1 MSDRRIHIL
10 DCTLRD
16 GGFVNNWKF
25 GHECIINIMSRLD
38 RANIDIIEVG
48 YLRNS
53 ALEDKDST
61 EFPDTK
67 SIKAL
72 LGNRKYNSMVVAII
86 DYGKCGIES
95 ISKKDDTAIDGIRL
109 TFKKNEVDLALEFAK
124 KIKKLGYKL
133 FLQPVAITDYD
144 AADVISFIEKAN
156 FIDPFAVYMVDTYG
170 FMSKYD
176 LVKYFYLFDTSLKDS
191 VALGYHSHN
200 NFQLSYSNSVELVEL
215 ASKREL
221 IIDATVFG
229 MGKGAGNLNTELITS
244 YINHNIA
251 DKYDVDQVLEIISLY
266 VDEIKRKYGWGYNLR
281 YFLSA
286 STDTHHQ
293 YAHYLIEKKTLSI
306 ESITSILSKIEGDRR
321 THYDEAYIELLYNE
335 YQNVSINDQDDIRKL
350 KKQIEGKGILL
361 LGPGG
366 TIRSEKNRI
375 DSFIQEVSPIV
386 IAVNNL
392 LVDYPLDYIFVSN
405 SIRYSQIEDE
415 SYYYNINGIKIIATS
430 NISPVAIEPEI
441 KVNYKNLLVKDGSSE
456 IADNSA
462 LMLIN
467 LLVKIGIKEIY
478 IAGLDG
484 YDDNSEYYKE
494 GIALTQDLT
503 SKTKMIQ
510 QALKKFDGA
519 IELKFIT
526 SSKYK
531 GGSNMNNER
540 EKSKGGYFS
549 VN

>member
-1 MSDRRIHIL
+1 MSNRKINIL

-25 GHECIINIMSRLD
+25 GHECIINIMGRLD

-53 ALEDKDST
+53 ALADKDST

-67 SIKAL
+67 SISTL

-86 DYGKCGIES
+86 DYGKCEIKRV
-95 ISKKDDTAIDGIRL
+95 SKRDDTIINGIRL
-109 TFKKNEVDLALEFAK
+109 TFRKNEVDAALEFAK
-124 KIKKLGYKL
+124 GIKELGYKL
-133 FLQPVAITDYD
+133 FLQPVAITDYS
-144 AADVISFIEKAN
+144 APEVISFIEKAN
-156 FIDPFAVYMVDTYG
+156 SIEPFAVCMVDTYG
-170 FMSKYD
+170 FMSKQD
-176 LVKYFYLFDTSLKDS
+176 LVKYFYLFDTSLKDG

-200 NFQLSYSNSVELVEL
+200 NFQLSYSNAIELIEL

-221 IIDATVFG
+221 IIDTTVFG

-244 YINHNIA
+244 YINHNIVK
-251 DKYDVDQVLEIISLY
+251 KYDVDQLLEIISLY
-266 VDEIKRKYGWGYNLR
+266 IDEIKRKYGWGYNLR

-306 ESITSILSKIEGDRR
+306 ESITSILSKIEKDKR
-321 THYDEAYIELLYNE
+321 TRYDEAYIESLYNE
-335 YQNVSINDQDDIRKL
+335 YQNVGINDQDDICKL
-350 KKQIEGKGILL
+350 NEQIDGKVILL

-366 TIRSEKNRI
+366 TISSEKNRI
-375 DSFIQEVSPIV
+375 DTFIRGMNPIV

-392 LVDYPLDYIFVSN
+392 LTEYPLDYIFVSN
-405 SIRYSQIEDE
+405 SIRYGQIEDE
-415 SYYYNINGIKIIATS
+415 SYYYDIKDIKIIATS
-430 NISPVAIEPEI
+430 NISPATIEPQI
-441 KVNYKNLLVKDGSSE
+441 RVNYKSLLVEDDSGE

-467 LLVKIGIKEIY
+467 LLIKMGIKEIY

-484 YDDNSEYYKE
+484 YDGNSEYYKE
-494 GIALTQDLT
+494 GIALSKDLKR
-503 SKTKMIQ
+503 KTIMIK
-510 QALKKFDGA
+510 QALKKLDGV
-519 IELKFIT
+519 IKLNFIT
-526 SSKYK
+526 PSKYK
-531 GGSNMNNER
+531 ED
-540 EKSKGGYFS
+540 
-549 VN
+549 

>member
-1 MSDRRIHIL
+1 MSDKRIQVL

-25 GHECIINIMSRLD
+25 GHECIINIMGRLD

-53 ALEDKDST
+53 ALADKDST

-67 SIKAL
+67 SIKRL

-86 DYGKCGIES
+86 DYGKCEIERV
-95 ISKKDDTAIDGIRL
+95 SKKEDTVINGIRL
-109 TFKKNEVDLALEFAK
+109 TFRKNEVDEALEFAK
-124 KIKKLGYKL
+124 KIKELGYKL
-133 FLQPVAITDYD
+133 FLQPVAITDYS
-144 AADVISFIEKAN
+144 ATDVISFIEKAN
-156 FIDPFAVYMVDTYG
+156 SINPYAVCMVDTYG
-170 FMSKYD
+170 FMSKQD
-176 LVKYFYLFDTSLKDS
+176 LVKYFYLFDTSLKDG

-200 NFQLSYSNSVELVEL
+200 NFQLSYSNSVELIEL

-221 IIDATVFG
+221 IIDTTVFG

-251 DKYDVDQVLEIISLY
+251 NKYDVDQVLEIISLY
-266 VDEIKRKYGWGYNLR
+266 VDELKRKYGWGYNLR

-306 ESITSILSKIEGDRR
+306 ESITSILSRIEEDKR
-321 THYDEAYIELLYNE
+321 THYDEGYIESLYNE
-335 YQNVSINDQDDIRKL
+335 YQNVGINDQDDICKL
-350 KKQIEGKGILL
+350 KKQIEGNAILL

-366 TIRSEKNRI
+366 TVRSEKNRI
-375 DSFIQEVSPIV
+375 DIFIKEVNPIV
-386 IAVNNL
+386 IAINNL
-392 LVDYPLDYIFVSN
+392 LADYPLDYIFVSN
-405 SIRYSQIEDE
+405 SIRYGQIEDE
-415 SYYYNINGIKIIATS
+415 SYYYDISNIKIIATS
-430 NISPVAIEPEI
+430 NISPATIEPEI
-441 KVNYKNLLVKDGSSE
+441 RVNYKSLLVEDDSNE

-467 LLVKIGIKEIY
+467 LLVKIGIKELY

-484 YDDNSEYYKE
+484 YDGNREYYKE
-494 GIALTQDLT
+494 GIALTKDLT
-503 SKTKMIQ
+503 RKTKMIK
-510 QALKKFDGA
+510 QALKKLDDV
-519 IELKFIT
+519 IKLKFIT
-526 SSKYK
+526 QSKYK
-531 GGSNMNNER
+531 E
-540 EKSKGGYFS
+540 
-549 VN
+549 V